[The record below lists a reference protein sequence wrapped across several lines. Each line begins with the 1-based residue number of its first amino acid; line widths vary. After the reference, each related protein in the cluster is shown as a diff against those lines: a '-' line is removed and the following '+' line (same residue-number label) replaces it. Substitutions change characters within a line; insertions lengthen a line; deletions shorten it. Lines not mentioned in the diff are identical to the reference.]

1 MHAAIVFAT
10 LRTIVVASTQDLPA
24 PNPPEFTHSDQIAG
38 YAFQGGRGRVDRFLP
53 LPAFGLLSDASGRS
67 ARSARVAPTRR
78 VAGHNT
84 VALTEILAA

>member
-1 MHAAIVFAT
+1 MHAAIMFAT

-38 YAFQGGRGRVDRFLP
+38 YAFQGGRGLDRFLP

>member
-1 MHAAIVFAT
+1 MHAAIMFAT

-38 YAFQGGRGRVDRFLP
+38 RVDRFLS